1 MNALNPEQAM
11 NSLQITELVNARHDS
26 VKRTIERL
34 ADQEVIQLPPMVEV
48 ENIQSLSP
56 NKMTNCYLFSGEQ
69 GKLDSITV
77 VAQLCPQFTA
87 AIVKRWQELERNLA
101 SSETIKLETYMANL
115 AQGMASL
122 LKQNNLTHKY
132 IALLESNQKGKRRI
146 KREDEATIKQL
157 RAEGMSQ
164 SDIARLLRISP
175 TAVSQIIH
183 GRYPFS
189 KNAKTATLGIG
200 ELLENMIKKEA
211 AQITQQLVQGEVCE

>member
-101 SSETIKLETYMANL
+101 ASETIKLETYMANL